1 MRGRWK
7 FLGLYVAVLAVC
19 RGGRVPPGFAGD
31 TRAVEGVAATGE
43 LIATEV
49 RAAIADPHVEERLQR
64 IAEEVSAVPNFD
76 DHMKRIV
83 AGMQA
88 QMLNEDFQRRV
99 MDLGAHISKSLD
111 FKGSD
116 SQQGN
121 PWASSYS
128 MKFVGAGPAVPTRSN
143 TIATSPK
150 QGSTGRVGSMAPRRT
165 GVIGTNMQE
174 ASGGGRMAEM
184 AGVTSPLGLWDPLGY
199 ASDAS
204 EERFRFIREA
214 ELKNGRIS
222 MLAALG
228 FIVAE
233 QFPIFFHGKF
243 SGPSID
249 TWTQIGLDGYFWPGV
264 IFSIAIPEVFSVFNH
279 NNPFETGEW
288 RTHRTD
294 TEPGN
299 YLDFDP
305 LGLKPTDPDEFK
317 ERQSKELN
325 NGRLAMIGISGM
337 IAQELVNHKTILETA
352 KSLR

>member
-1 MRGRWK
+1 MAGRWK
-7 FLGLYVAVLAVC
+7 FLGLYVAALAVC

-31 TRAVEGVAATGE
+31 TPAVEGVAATGE

-49 RAAIADPHVEERLQR
+49 RAAIADPHVKERLQR
-64 IAEEVSAVPNFD
+64 IAEEVSAVPNFE
-76 DHMKRIV
+76 DHMRRTV
-83 AGMQA
+83 ASMQA
-88 QMLNEDFQRRV
+88 EMLNEDFQRRV
-99 MDLGAHISKSLD
+99 MDLAAHISKSLD

-116 SQQGN
+116 SQQGS
-121 PWASSYS
+121 PFK
-128 MKFVGAGPAVPTRSN
+128 KFVGAGPAAVPTRSH
-143 TIATSPK
+143 TVAASK
-150 QGSTGRVGSMAPRRT
+150 ARAPGRT
-165 GVIGTNMQE
+165 GVIGTNMQ
-174 ASGGGRMAEM
+174 ASRMAEA

-222 MLAALG
+222 MLAATG
-228 FIVAE
+228 FLVAE

-243 SGPSID
+243 SGPAID
-249 TWTQIGLDGYFWPGV
+249 TWTQIGLDGFFWPGV
-264 IFSIAIPEVFSVFNH
+264 IFCIAIPEVFSVFNH

-294 TEPGN
+294 QEPGN

-317 ERQSKELN
+317 EKQNKELN
-325 NGRLAMIGISGM
+325 NGRLAMIAISGM

-352 KSLR
+352 KSFR